1 MFTVKGFYVKGEEW
15 VSVPTARGAVDEQK
29 LMMLDGCHTVT
40 IEWVDLKLI
49 WTGTVKNPITI
60 RDIEVATP

>member
-1 MFTVKGFYVKGEEW
+1 MFNVKGFYPRGEEW
-15 VSVPTARGAVDEQK
+15 VTVYSADRAVDEQK

-49 WTGTVKNPITI
+49 WTGTVKDPIRV